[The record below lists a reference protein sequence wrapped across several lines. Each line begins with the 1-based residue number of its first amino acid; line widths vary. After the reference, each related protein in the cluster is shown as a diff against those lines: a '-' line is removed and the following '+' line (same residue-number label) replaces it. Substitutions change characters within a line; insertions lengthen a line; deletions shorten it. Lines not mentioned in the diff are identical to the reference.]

1 MSLPL
6 SSGNRG
12 LHYRGGGY
20 ILIRGSSL
28 SSENIPLPHVCCPLF
43 KFRDNDTVFL
53 LKKRNGRPAGL
64 RNGPK
69 LKCDA
74 GPINRPSLFYC

>member
-6 SSGNRG
+6 SSGNWGFR
-12 LHYRGGGY
+12 YRGGGY

-28 SSENIPLPHVCCPLF
+28 SSEYIPLPHVCCPLF
-43 KFRDNDTVFL
+43 KFWDNNAVFI
-53 LKKRNGRPAGL
+53 LKNHNGRPAGL
-64 RNGPK
+64 RNGPT
-69 LKCDA
+69 LKCDV